1 MAIAQKSNKID
12 MTEGPILSKMLRFA
26 LPLMLSSVLQL
37 MFNAADIIVVGK
49 FCGDTSLAAV
59 SSNGSMVNLLVGLF
73 VGLSIGAN
81 VLTARFFGAKNDREL
96 SETVHTAIVISV
108 LSGLLATIVGELLA
122 PRLLILMKVPEN
134 VLPLSTLYLRIYF
147 AGITSTLVYNFG
159 SAILR
164 AVGDTRRPLY
174 FLMISGVVN
183 VVLNLIFVTVIDLDV
198 AGVALATTISQT
210 LSAVLIIISLMREE
224 GAIRLDPKKLRIH
237 PGKLVQIIRIGL
249 PAGLQGMLFSLSNVV
264 VQSSVN
270 LFGDTIM
277 SGNGAAANI
286 EGFGYM
292 AMNAFYQATVSF
304 TGQNFG
310 KRRYGRIVRT
320 QLVAQACTVTVGLI
334 FGVILVLFG
343 DLLLGFYTD
352 SPDVIAA
359 GLNRF
364 NYIGIPYF
372 ICGAMDVLCGALR
385 GIGYSFLPMIVSLLG
400 ACGLRLLWIGTVFQ
414 IPKYHVIET
423 VYFAYPM
430 SWAVTAAAH
439 LVCLVLVLRHL
450 KKKYPEEA

>member
-108 LSGLLATIVGELLA
+108 LSGLLATVVGELLA

-198 AGVALATTISQT
+198 AGVALATAISQT

-224 GAIRLDPKKLRIH
+224 GAIRLDPKKLGIH

-270 LFGDTIM
+270 LFGDTVM

-414 IPKYHVIET
+414 IPEYHVIET

>member
-59 SSNGSMVNLLVGLF
+59 SSNGAMVNLLVGLF

-147 AGITSTLVYNFG
+147 AGMTSTLVYNFG

-198 AGVALATTISQT
+198 AGVALATIISQT
-210 LSAVLIIISLMREE
+210 LSAVLIVISLMREE
-224 GAIRLDPKKLRIH
+224 GAIRLDPKKLGIH

-270 LFGDTIM
+270 LFGDTVM

-364 NYIGIPYF
+364 GYIGIPYF

-414 IPKYHVIET
+414 IPEYHTIET

>member
-1 MAIAQKSNKID
+1 MAIAAKSNKID
-12 MTEGPILSKMLRFA
+12 MTEGPILKKMLLF
-26 LPLMLSSVLQL
+26 SLQL

-108 LSGLLATIVGELLA
+108 LSGLLATVVGELLA

-198 AGVALATTISQT
+198 AGVALATAISQT

-320 QLVAQACTVTVGLI
+320 QLVAQACTITVGLI

-352 SPDVIAA
+352 SPDVVAA

-385 GIGYSFLPMIVSLLG
+385 GIGYSFIPMIVSLLG

-414 IPKYHVIET
+414 IPEYHVIET
-423 VYFAYPM
+423 VYFAYPL

-450 KKKYPEEA
+450 KKKYPEET

>member
-1 MAIAQKSNKID
+1 MAIAQKSNRID

-59 SSNGSMVNLLVGLF
+59 SSNGAMVNLLVGLF

-224 GAIRLDPKKLRIH
+224 GAIRLDPKKLGIH

-270 LFGDTIM
+270 LFGDTVM

-364 NYIGIPYF
+364 GYIGIPYF

-414 IPKYHVIET
+414 IPEYHTIET
-423 VYFAYPM
+423 VYFAYPL

>member
-1 MAIAQKSNKID
+1 MAIAQKSNRID

-59 SSNGSMVNLLVGLF
+59 SSNGAMVNLLVGLF

-224 GAIRLDPKKLRIH
+224 GAIRLDPKKLGIH

-270 LFGDTIM
+270 LFGDTVM

-364 NYIGIPYF
+364 GYIGIPYF

-414 IPKYHVIET
+414 IPEYHVIET

>member
-198 AGVALATTISQT
+198 AGVALATAISQT

-352 SPDVIAA
+352 SPDVVAA

-414 IPKYHVIET
+414 IPEYHVIET

>member
-1 MAIAQKSNKID
+1 MAIAAKSNKID

-198 AGVALATTISQT
+198 AGVALATAISQT

-224 GAIRLDPKKLRIH
+224 GAIRLDPKKLGIH

-352 SPDVIAA
+352 SPDVVAA

-385 GIGYSFLPMIVSLLG
+385 GIGYSFIPMIVSLLG
-400 ACGLRLLWIGTVFQ
+400 ACGLRLLWIGTVFR
-414 IPKYHVIET
+414 IPEYHVIET
-423 VYFAYPM
+423 VYFAYPR